1 MSDPYNTAANQDKQS
16 LRIINERKW
25 QNQGQGQSAED
36 VFLERQV
43 EEAKRHNTE
52 AVRVAARLL
61 DELEEQGFRFNHCR
75 TSGSGA
81 RDTIDPVIFDA
92 HYGVWKPL
100 YQRQNKWEVLLRAD
114 ADLTGTL
121 DQRIYLALLSEAE
134 DRCYHKKAP
143 VDFDKPLFGVCFENG
158 IFDLETGKLRDY
170 RPDDYRQFQG
180 RTTFDTSMGSP
191 EEVLGLIGHMAGGD
205 ANKVTLIEAACYLN
219 ICGIHTLPA
228 FKSAFFIWACEDGYG
243 GRSSLFNVINKAS
256 GGDAAVT
263 LSHLADL
270 TDNNTLLRLR
280 GRNYCYIDECQDV
293 SSARSKAVATLKN
306 ITGGITRLEVWQK
319 HKDKFEIEGH
329 WIVNQA
335 FNGMELLYAA
345 DRALLDRCVPIV
357 TQRIPEEAMQA
368 YRLNPQRQVDL
379 VSDSQ
384 ASWFLRYLWEKFGH
398 PANAA
403 AVIDQVKK
411 EFECDLEQLVSKT
424 DPLGEFA
431 EEFLPAAPGAITP
444 VAKVLD
450 AFNTWLKQTYP
461 THRPVNVR
469 NLTSGLRKQGIQV
482 ERLKL
487 DGMLTTC
494 VFGRETSGA
503 LNLMKF

>member
-1 MSDPYNTAANQDKQS
+1 MSDPYNTAANKDKQS
-16 LRIINERKW
+16 LRILNEHKS
-25 QNQGQGQSAED
+25 QNRLSDD
-36 VFLERQV
+36 VLLDRQV
-43 EEAKRHNTE
+43 EEVKSHNTE
-52 AVRVAARLL
+52 SIRVAARLL

-75 TSGSGA
+75 TSGAGS
-81 RDTIDPVIFDA
+81 RDTIEPVIYDA
-92 HYGVWKPL
+92 HFGVWKPL

-114 ADLTGTL
+114 ADLKGTL

-134 DRCYHKKAP
+134 DRCYHKSNP

-158 IFDLETGKLRDY
+158 IFDLDTGKLRNY

-180 RTTFDTSMGSP
+180 RTTFDTSSGYPS
-191 EEVLGLIGHMAGGD
+191 EVLNLIGHMAGGD
-205 ANKVTLIEAACYLN
+205 SSKEKLIRAACYLN

-293 SSARSKAVATLKN
+293 SSARSKAIATLKN
-306 ITGGITRLEVWQK
+306 ITGGVTRLEVWQK

-357 TQRIPEEAMQA
+357 TQRIPESAQLE
-368 YRLNPQRQVDL
+368 YRLNPQKQADL
-379 VSDSQ
+379 VSDAQ
-384 ASWFLRYLWEKFGH
+384 CSWFLRLLWEEFGH

-403 AVIDQVKK
+403 EVVDRVKK
-411 EFECDLEQLVSKT
+411 EFESDLDQLVSKT
-424 DPLGEFA
+424 DPLSEFA
-431 EEFLPAAPGAITP
+431 EEFLPVTPGAITP

-450 AFNTWLKQTYP
+450 AFNGWLKQTYP
-461 THRPVNVR
+461 THRPVNIR
-469 NLTSGLRKQGIQV
+469 NLTSGLRKSGIQV
-482 ERLKL
+482 DRLKV
-487 DGMLTTC
+487 DGALTTC

-503 LNLMKF
+503 LHLLKF